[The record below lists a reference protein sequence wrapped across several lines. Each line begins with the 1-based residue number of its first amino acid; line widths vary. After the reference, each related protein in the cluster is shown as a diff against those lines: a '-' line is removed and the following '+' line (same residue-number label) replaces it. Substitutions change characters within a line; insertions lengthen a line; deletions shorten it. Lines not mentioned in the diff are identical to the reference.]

1 MSGESKR
8 QAARQ
13 RIAEKR
19 AAEAAARAA
28 AERRRRTVVGGV
40 AAAVVLVVALVV
52 VFVVQ
57 SSRTST
63 DPDAG
68 APADTVDDGTA
79 FPVGQADAPVT
90 VSVYTDF
97 QCPVCQRFEQ
107 TNGATLD
114 QLVADGDIL
123 LEEHP
128 IAILDRVST
137 TDYST
142 RSLNAAAVVADEAGI
157 DAFEQFADLLFANQP
172 AEGSAGLPDGQLIE
186 YAAQAGATGEA
197 VEQGITD
204 LRFEDWAAR
213 VTEAA
218 SRAGVTGTP
227 TVLVDG
233 EPLDNATQL
242 TPEGITAA
250 VAAAAAG

>member
-8 QAARQ
+8 AAARQ

-40 AAAVVLVVALVV
+40 TAALVLVLVLVVVV
-52 VFVVQ
+52 VVQ
-57 SSRTST
+57 TRRTST
-63 DPDAG
+63 ALDAA
-68 APADTVDDGTA
+68 APAGTVAGGTA
-79 FPVGQADAPVT
+79 FAVGEADAPVT
-90 VSVYTDF
+90 LTVYTDY
-97 QCPVCQRFEQ
+97 QCPVCQRFEE
-107 TNGATLD
+107 TNGDTLD
-114 QLVADGDIL
+114 QLVADGQVL
-123 LEEHP
+123 LEQRP
-128 IAILDRVST
+128 IAILDRFST

-142 RSLNAAAVVADEAGI
+142 RALNAAAVVADQAGTG
-157 DAFEQFADLLFANQP
+157 AFDQFSDLLFADQP
-172 AEGSAGLPDGQLIE
+172 AEGGAGLSDDQLVG

-197 VEQGITD
+197 VEQGIRD
-204 LRFEDWAAR
+204 LRFEDWTAQ

-233 EPLDNATQL
+233 EPLDNGSQL

-250 VAAAAAG
+250 VEAAARG

>member
-8 QAARQ
+8 EAARR

-28 AERRRRTVVGGV
+28 AERRRRTVLGGV
-40 AAAVVLVVALVV
+40 AAAAVLVIALVV

-63 DPDAG
+63 DADAA
-68 APADTVDDGTA
+68 APAGTVADGTA
-79 FPVGQADAPVT
+79 FPVGRADAPVT
-90 VSVYTDF
+90 VSVYADF
-97 QCPVCQRFEQ
+97 QCPVCQRFEE
-107 TNGATLD
+107 TNGDTLD
-114 QLVADGDIL
+114 QLVADGQIV
-123 LEEHP
+123 LEHRP
-128 IAILDRVST
+128 IAILDRFST

-142 RSLNAAAVVADEAGI
+142 RALNAAAVVADEAGI
-157 DAFEQFADLLFANQP
+157 EAFEQFSDLLFANQP
-172 AEGSAGLPDGQLIE
+172 EEGGEGLGDDRLIE

-204 LRFEDWAAR
+204 LRFEDWVAQ

-218 SRAGVTGTP
+218 SQADVTGTP

-233 EPLDNATQL
+233 EPLDNSTQL

-250 VAAAAAG
+250 VEAAAQG